1 MASCFINIVYRYITR
16 DRDDKFNASFI
27 INRTYRPP
35 GFYVIYNNA
44 REISSTVRRY
54 LAVRP
59 SSIEIQQIL
68 RKHRI
73 YHGFEACQAASLLSL
88 GLAGIFSDLAATC
101 NAVYPVEERK

>member
-1 MASCFINIVYRYITR
+1 MINSTLLLLLTVPTVHPV
-16 DRDDKFNASFI
+16 FTLFI
-27 INRTYRPP
+27 I
-35 GFYVIYNNA
+35 VIYNNA
-44 REISSTVRRY
+44 REISTTVRRY

-101 NAVYPVEERK
+101 NAVYPVEERR